1 MPHYRAENGIALRP
15 LGVRLLWLTFA
26 IAIAIAGREDA
37 NASPITGATSSSHA
51 VGNSVTGAPV
61 IPSAGRAA
69 MSGAAGD
76 ARLSANGGVA
86 SLPSRS
92 SDAS

>member
-1 MPHYRAENGIALRP
+1 VPHYRAENGIALRR
-15 LGVRLLWLTFA
+15 LGVGLLWLTFA
-26 IAIAIAGREDA
+26 IAIAGCEDA
-37 NASPITGATSSSHA
+37 NASTITGATSSSHA
-51 VGNSVTGAPV
+51 VGNNVTGAPV
-61 IPSAGRAA
+61 IASAGRAA

-92 SDAS
+92 F